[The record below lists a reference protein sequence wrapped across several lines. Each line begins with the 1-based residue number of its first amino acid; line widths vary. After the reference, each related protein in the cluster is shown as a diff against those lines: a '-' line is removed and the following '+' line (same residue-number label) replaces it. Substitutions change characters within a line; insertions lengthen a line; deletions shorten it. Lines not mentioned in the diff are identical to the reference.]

1 MKSVKIDITY
11 KMSIKFKK
19 KDDGYVV
26 ESLVQTNFG
35 TKPAANQMFWSDKKE
50 EADAFMQGVIATVA
64 IFNGEAPKIEYIKE
78 IDKRHG
84 GPWDRGSADA
94 YYRRPYKPHYY
105 KGSTGTSEK
114 VEEKEMTPEEI
125 AEYAAGRQYQQE
137 LGEFKDYG

>member
-1 MKSVKIDITY
+1 MKSV
-11 KMSIKFKK
+11 
-19 KDDGYVV
+19 
-26 ESLVQTNFG
+26 
-35 TKPAANQMFWSDKKE
+35 
-50 EADAFMQGVIATVA
+50 
-64 IFNGEAPKIEYIKE
+64 KIEYIKE

-125 AEYAAGRQYQQE
+125 VEYAAGRQYQQE
-137 LGEFKDYG
+137 LGEFKDYD